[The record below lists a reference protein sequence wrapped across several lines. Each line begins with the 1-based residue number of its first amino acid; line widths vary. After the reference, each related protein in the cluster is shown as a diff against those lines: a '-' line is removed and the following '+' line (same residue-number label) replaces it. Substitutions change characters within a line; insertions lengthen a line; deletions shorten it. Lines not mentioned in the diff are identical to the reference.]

1 MIRALSSLLFTAL
14 LAGCGAQPMERV
26 AASDAGTPQR
36 IMSLNPCIDAILV
49 AVADPSQIVSISH
62 YSHDPAASSLPIALA
77 RRFPANYETAEEVI
91 AARPGLVL
99 LGAHVAPATQ
109 RAIAGVGVRIES
121 VGVPASIA
129 ESREQVMQIAR
140 AVGHEARGAA
150 LVARID
156 AALAAAAPP
165 PGARPIPALIRMGGG
180 LVPGEGTLAAELL
193 DRTGFRNMS
202 AYYGLAM
209 WDILPLE
216 PMIARPP
223 AVLLTNRGGSG
234 GEGGALAAVPRMRV
248 ADFPDRLLQC
258 AGPNLIPAA
267 GQLARIRDDQSHGQS
282 HGQPHGKQAALGG
295 RL

>member
-1 MIRALSSLLFTAL
+1 MRIT
-14 LAGCGAQPMERV
+14 
-26 AASDAGTPQR
+26 GTGVPQR
-36 IMSLNPCIDAILV
+36 VMSLNPCIDAILV
-49 AVADPSQIVSISH
+49 AVADPAQIASISH
-62 YSHDPAASSLPIALA
+62 YSHDPRASSVPLAIA
-77 RRFPANYETAEEVI
+77 RRFPVNYETAEEVI
-91 AARPGLVL
+91 AARPDLVL

-109 RAIAGVGVRIES
+109 RAIAGTGVRIES

-129 ESREQVMQIAR
+129 ESRAQIMQVAR

-150 LVARID
+150 LVARVD

-165 PGARPIPALIRMGGG
+165 PGARPVPALIRMGGG

-193 DRTGFRNMS
+193 GRAGFRNMS
-202 AYYGLAM
+202 DLYGLAM

-223 AVLLTNRGGSG
+223 AVLLTNKAETG
-234 GEGGALAAVPRMRV
+234 GEGGALAAVPGMRV

-267 GQLARIRDDQSHGQS
+267 GRLAEIRAGARS
-282 HGQPHGKQAALGG
+282 
-295 RL
+295 